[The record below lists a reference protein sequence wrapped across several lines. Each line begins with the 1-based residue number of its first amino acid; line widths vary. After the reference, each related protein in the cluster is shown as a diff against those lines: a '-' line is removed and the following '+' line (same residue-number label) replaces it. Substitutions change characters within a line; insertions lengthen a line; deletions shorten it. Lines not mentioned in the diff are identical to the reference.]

1 MPNEH
6 LVPNDHFHNVLSAT
20 IDFLLRFFVCLKV
33 FVYLLAVHNPC
44 TRIIIVQ
51 VNADKVIRRE
61 KKQQQLNSH
70 SMKDS
75 TLFQQQQQR
84 NTFSPIVSFY
94 SFILFLLF
102 FVLLLLLEQ
111 NVQNICNSFARYP
124 VAMLNLF
131 SKIQFPAKM
140 VSFNSLHCNLAIQ
153 NTA

>member
-1 MPNEH
+1 MQKMLNEH

-44 TRIIIVQ
+44 TRIIILQ

-75 TLFQQQQQR
+75 TLFQQQQQQ

-102 FVLLLLLEQ
+102 FSSCFFW
-111 NVQNICNSFARYP
+111 NKMFGIFATHLR
-124 VAMLNLF
+124 
-131 SKIQFPAKM
+131 
-140 VSFNSLHCNLAIQ
+140 AIQ
-153 NTA
+153 LRC